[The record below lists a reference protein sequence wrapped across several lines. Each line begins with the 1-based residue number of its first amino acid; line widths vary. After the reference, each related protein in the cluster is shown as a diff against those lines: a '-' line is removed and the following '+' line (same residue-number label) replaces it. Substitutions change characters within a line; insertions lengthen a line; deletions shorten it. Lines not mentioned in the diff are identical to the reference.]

1 MTQPSSTY
9 RNYPA
14 HKQVYFRAR
23 NARQGDSAFNMAVDP
38 MKGGGGAVPTG
49 IGGRLADPPPSGRD
63 RPVRL
68 NSWTRIFGLNRRYR
82 NTGEAGT
89 GDSRGRNRAKSP
101 EKGRRFHEPP
111 GETLGRL

>member
-23 NARQGDSAFNMAVDP
+23 NAGKMIAVLTWRSTIN
-38 MKGGGGAVPTG
+38 GGGGAVPTG
-49 IGGRLADPPPSGRD
+49 IGRRLADPPPSGRD

-82 NTGEAGT
+82 NTGEAGA
-89 GDSRGRNRAKSP
+89 GNSRGRNRAKSP